1 MKNNFPSAELISQD
15 GKYSIK
21 IESYAYEFP
30 EVKTGHDA
38 DWHRNHF
45 KISAGVFRAE
55 FSESCFEGKFLASVL
70 HDLLDFSALKREQVE
85 FEPTEPYIHLEFSF
99 NSRKNVVVKGF
110 VQHDAGHGPLHIR
123 NRSLTYRPFHRGDQK
138 YPLCIST
145 PVIAYAT
152 LCSMR

>member
-110 VQHDAGHGPLHIR
+110 VQHDAGHGPKLHFTFETDLSHID
-123 NRSLTYRPFHRGDQK
+123 LF
-138 YPLCIST
+138 
-145 PVIAYAT
+145 IAGIKNILSAFPP
-152 LCSMR
+152 R